1 MARTKRGTPPSY
13 RRHSG
18 GQACVTVRDH
28 LGRRR
33 EILLGP
39 WGSAESRAEYAR
51 ALGELAANQ
60 GRLPAGDRGAEAY
73 GDLTMNELL
82 VAYWGH
88 AEAHYRRPDG
98 RPSGELAN
106 MKDALRPVKELFG
119 GTLARH
125 FDAAAL
131 EALQAELVRR
141 RTLARTTINGRVN
154 RVRRVIRW
162 GVRKKLVPGE
172 VLLSID
178 AVPGLQRGRTPA
190 REPEGVRPVSWE
202 HVEAASRFMPRP
214 IAAAVTVQ
222 WLCGCRAGEV
232 LVMRGQ
238 DLSPGEPNWAFRPKS
253 HKNDW
258 RGQGRTIV
266 LGPRAVQVI
275 QEFLRPDP
283 SEYLF
288 RPCDAVAEHHARR
301 AAARRTRRT
310 PSELKRLKPSPGASA
325 GAPYSRRSYRQAVVR
340 ACRKAGVPTWSPLGL
355 RHGRATQIRAAYSLE
370 VVQCVLGH
378 ARADTSEIYAA
389 RNELLAARV
398 MAEIG

>member
-1 MARTKRGTPPSY
+1 MARTKLGTPPSY

-33 EILLGP
+33 EVLLGR
-39 WGSAESRAEYAR
+39 WGSSGSRAEYAR
-51 ALGELAANQ
+51 VLRELNANQ
-60 GRLPAGDRGAEAY
+60 GRLPAGERNAEAY
-73 GDLTMNELL
+73 GDLTVNELL
-82 VAYWGH
+82 VAFWRH

-106 MKDALRPVKELFG
+106 LRDALRPVKELFG

-125 FDAAAL
+125 FDSAAL

-141 RTLARTTINGRVN
+141 GKLARTTINGRVN
-154 RVRRVIRW
+154 RVRRVVRW

-172 VLLSID
+172 VLLGVD
-178 AVPGLQRGRTPA
+178 AVPGLQRGRTRA
-190 REPEGVRPVSWE
+190 REPEGVKPVAWE
-202 HVEAASRFMPRP
+202 HVEAALPFMPRP
-214 IAAAVTVQ
+214 VAAMVKIQ

-238 DLSPGEPNWAFRPKS
+238 DLAPGEPNWVFHPNR

-258 RGQGRTIV
+258 RGRGRTIL
-266 LGPRAVQVI
+266 LGPRAREVI
-275 QEFLRPDP
+275 RPFLRADP
-283 SEYLF
+283 GEYLF

-301 AAARRTRRT
+301 AAARRTPRT
-310 PSELKRLKPSPGASA
+310 PSELRRRRRPPGASA

-340 ACRKAGVPTWSPLGL
+340 ACRKAGVPPWSPLQL
-355 RHGRATQIRAAYSLE
+355 RHGRATQLRAAFGLE
-370 VVQCVLGH
+370 AVQCVLGH
-378 ARADTSEIYAA
+378 ARADVSEIYAE
-389 RNELLAARV
+389 RDQLLAARV
-398 MAEIG
+398 MAEVG

>member
-1 MARTKRGTPPSY
+1 MARTKLGTPPSY

-33 EILLGP
+33 EVLLGP
-39 WGSAESRAEYAR
+39 WGSAGSRAEYAR
-51 ALGELAANQ
+51 VLRELNANQ
-60 GRLPAGDRGAEAY
+60 GRLPAGERNAEAY

-82 VAYWGH
+82 VAFWRH

-98 RPSGELAN
+98 RPSGELDN
-106 MKDALRPVKELFG
+106 LRDALRPVKELFG

-125 FDAAAL
+125 FDSAAL

-141 RTLARTTINGRVN
+141 GKLARTTINARIN
-154 RVRRVIRW
+154 RVRRLVRW
-162 GVRKKLVPGE
+162 GVRKRLVPGE

-178 AVPGLQRGRTPA
+178 AVPGLQRGRTQA
-190 REPEGVRPVSWE
+190 REPEGVKPVAWAQIES
-202 HVEAASRFMPRP
+202 ALPFMPRP
-214 IAAAVTVQ
+214 VAGLVRVQ
-222 WLCGCRAGEV
+222 WYCGCRAGEV
-232 LVMRGQ
+232 LVMRGR
-238 DLSPGEPNWAFRPKS
+238 DLAPGEPNWAFRPS
-253 HKNDW
+253 GHKNDW
-258 RGQGRTIV
+258 RGKSRTIL

-301 AAARRTRRT
+301 AAARRSRRT
-310 PSELKRLKPSPGASA
+310 PSELKRRRRSPGVSA
-325 GAPYSRRSYRQAVVR
+325 GAPYSRRSFRQAVVR
-340 ACRKAGVPTWSPLGL
+340 ACRKAGVAPWSPLGL

-370 VVQCVLGH
+370 AAQCVLGH
-378 ARADTSEIYAA
+378 TRADVTELYAA
-389 RNELLAARV
+389 RDQLLAARV
-398 MAEIG
+398 MAEVG